1 MRKLECGTANH
12 SRSSTK
18 NPVKTNE
25 YELVMENVKL
35 AQLNAAYLC
44 KISDMESGKKV
55 KQIEIKK

>member
-44 KISDMESGKKV
+44 KISDMESGKR
-55 KQIEIKK
+55 